1 MTVASTT
8 ENMSP
13 GLREVAERAKQEPE
27 GRFYSLAHLIDVS
40 ALEHAHQRMRK
51 DAAVGVD
58 GVTKDQ
64 YGQELSKNLADLHE
78 RLKTK
83 RYRHQLIRR
92 VHIPKPNGKTRP
104 IGVSTVEDKLVQ
116 DVVREVL
123 GAIYEQDFLDC
134 SCGSSV
140 SPRLIGEA
148 SLVRYADDF
157 VLTFERRDDA
167 ERVWR
172 VIGKRMQ
179 RFGLTLHPDKSRLFS
194 FDRPSRGQGG
204 KGPTTF
210 DFLGFTHYWRRSRRG
225 NWMWAC
231 KTRREGLRRALQAV
245 ADWCRRHRHWSWT
258 EQHAALSRRVR
269 GHVNYFGVNGNGES
283 LERFIQRLNRIWYA
297 WLRRRSQ
304 RSSMRWDRFNALLK
318 ACPLPAPLIKV
329 QIWEPRPCAV
339 CAEEPDGGN
348 LLVRIWGGGR
358 YPDRP
363 DTVPTRPT
371 SDPEEGH
378 AGRTKSSP
386 ARSPSWSPACGSV
399 ARCRWA

>member
-1 MTVASTT
+1 
-8 ENMSP
+8 
-13 GLREVAERAKQEPE
+13 
-27 GRFYSLAHLIDVS
+27 
-40 ALEHAHQRMRK
+40 
-51 DAAVGVD
+51 
-58 GVTKDQ
+58 
-64 YGQELSKNLADLHE
+64 
-78 RLKTK
+78 
-83 RYRHQLIRR
+83 
-92 VHIPKPNGKTRP
+92 
-104 IGVSTVEDKLVQ
+104 
-116 DVVREVL
+116 
-123 GAIYEQDFLDC
+123 
-134 SCGSSV
+134 V

-329 QIWEPRPCAV
+329 QIWEPRP
-339 CAEEPDGGN
+339 
-348 LLVRIWGGGR
+348 
-358 YPDRP
+358 
-363 DTVPTRPT
+363 
-371 SDPEEGH
+371 
-378 AGRTKSSP
+378 
-386 ARSPSWSPACGSV
+386 
-399 ARCRWA
+399 